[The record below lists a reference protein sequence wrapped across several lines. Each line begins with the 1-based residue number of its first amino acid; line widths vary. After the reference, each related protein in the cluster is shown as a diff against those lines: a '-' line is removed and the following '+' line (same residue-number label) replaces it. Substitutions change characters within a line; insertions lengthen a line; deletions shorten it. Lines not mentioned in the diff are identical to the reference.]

1 MVLKFMG
8 PGGGYTSDAVEA
20 LNYAV
25 ANGARI
31 SNNSWGGGGS
41 SLTLQQAISRADTA
55 GHLFVAA
62 AGNNGSNND
71 TTSSY
76 PASYNNPNIISV
88 SATDDKDDLAS
99 FSNFGATTVDLA
111 APGVNIL
118 STLPANRYA
127 SYSGTSMATPYVTGV
142 AALVKSN
149 SPTLDD
155 AQIKDRIL
163 QSVEKKA
170 KLQGTSVTGASATAP
185 RFATPGLATGL
196 LSTTAPWSMG

>member
-25 ANGARI
+25 ANGAKI
-31 SNNSWGGGGS
+31 SNNSWGAGGS

-71 TTSSY
+71 TTPSY

-88 SATDDKDDLAS
+88 SATDDRDTLAS

-118 STLPANRYA
+118 STLPDNRYA

-163 QSVEKKA
+163 QSANRKA
-170 KLQGTSVTGASATAP
+170 NLQGTSVTGGRLNAP
-185 RFATPGLATGL
+185 GALGVKSTE
-196 LSTTAPWSMG
+196 LSFVPSPLTVN